1 MSVAKIILENTRG
14 ETEGEKVA
22 NILGDFVNS
31 GGMSDFKDFVSG
43 ILRQHRTLQ
52 QMIFTCFMLCVKG
65 WADQRAKGWYDARN
79 EFTVTVCE
87 DIVDKVEEIRE
98 YTRAPLI

>member
-1 MSVAKIILENTRG
+1 MTVAKDILDKTRG
-14 ETEGEKVA
+14 ETEGEKIA

-31 GGMSDFKDFVSG
+31 GGNRDFDDFAKG

-52 QMIFTCFMLCVKG
+52 QMIFTCFMKCVKA
-65 WADQRAKGWYDARN
+65 WAEQKAKGWFDARN
-79 EFTVTVCE
+79 EYTVTVCTE
-87 DIVDKVEEIRE
+87 IVDKVEEVRE

>member
-1 MSVAKIILENTRG
+1 MTVAREILDNTRG
-14 ETEGEKVA
+14 ETDGEKVA

-31 GGMSDFKDFVSG
+31 GGERAFNEFATG

-52 QMIFTCFMLCVKG
+52 QMIFTCFMKCVKA
-65 WADQRAKGWYDARN
+65 WAEQKAKGWFDARN
-79 EFTVTVCE
+79 EYTVTVSTE
-87 DIVDKVEEIRE
+87 IVDKVEEVRE